1 MQPQPSPHHISP
13 QMQTGSP
20 HPGHLNQHHPGMV
33 VPPQQQQ
40 QPATQQQQQNSME
53 QFGSDQSAMLSQLSG
68 MAGLH
73 GPGGNGQDPLG
84 QNMNHNPLD
93 IM

>member
-1 MQPQPSPHHISP
+1 
-13 QMQTGSP
+13 MQTGSP

-40 QPATQQQQQNSME
+40 QTTQQQSSME

-73 GPGGNGQDPLG
+73 GPGAGGQDPLG